1 MKKTLGYSAA
11 ERPLYMLNNIF
22 LIWLDKVKGTYL
34 KKRYT
39 KVEREEKEGEKEGI
53 LLFNK
58 LFIQVSLYKY
68 IQEY

>member
-1 MKKTLGYSAA
+1 M
-11 ERPLYMLNNIF
+11 
-22 LIWLDKVKGTYL
+22 KGTYL